1 MDKLQA
7 VVERRLWESR
17 WLEQEVIFLIHLY
30 VQKAFPHKQMSMFL
44 SIYSDIC
51 VPRGYEKEGECMI
64 VISVACQMTYL
75 RIVSVQK
82 TTWCTAGV

>member
-30 VQKAFPHKQMSMFL
+30 VQKAFPHK
-44 SIYSDIC
+44 
-51 VPRGYEKEGECMI
+51 
-64 VISVACQMTYL
+64 
-75 RIVSVQK
+75 
-82 TTWCTAGV
+82 